1 MQTTSMPG
9 EAASAPYPPDIR
21 AKGWRFELDHER
33 VRQSDTW
40 ALAPREIRPWLLML
54 WMVAWE
60 QTPCG
65 SLPAD
70 DRLIAARL
78 DMPMELF
85 EPHRDV
91 LLRGWWAA
99 EDGRLYHDTL
109 VERVREMMS
118 VRGVDRARA
127 DARRNQFE
135 KVRERDG
142 HACVYCGNTKYLT
155 LDHLVPLSRGGSN
168 DEENLVTACRPCNS
182 KKRDRTPE
190 EAGMPFLASAAGRWS
205 AYRKSAGETRTNT
218 DEHGETRTN
227 NTGTG
232 TGTSTGTEEKE
243 KRGVPVSAGASPSR
257 GARLAQDWALPK
269 SWGEWAVEELGMPV
283 DQVRI
288 EAAKFRDY
296 WCSKSGKDATKL
308 DWQATWRNWCR
319 SARPSRAKAP
329 SQDDAAAKIARV
341 RDLLA
346 PTMQEVIDGH

>member
-1 MQTTSMPG
+1 MTTP
-9 EAASAPYPPDIR
+9 PYPHDTR

-85 EPHRDV
+85 APHRDV

-190 EAGMPFLASAAGRWS
+190 EAGMPLLASAAGRWS
-205 AYRKSAGETRTNT
+205 AYRKSAGETRTNA

-232 TGTSTGTEEKE
+232 TGTGTSTGTDNKNPAANSV
-243 KRGVPVSAGASPSR
+243 GAASPSR
-257 GARLAQDWALPK
+257 GARLAQDWVLPK
-269 SWGEWAVEELGMPV
+269 SWGEWAVDELGMSAE
-283 DQVRI
+283 QVRT

-296 WCSKSGKDATKL
+296 WCAKSGKDATKL

-319 SARPSRAKAP
+319 NAKPATKPPPAP
-329 SQDDAAAKIARV
+329 VDTMSKMARV
-341 RDLLA
+341 RDLLGA
-346 PTMQEVIDGH
+346 SFIEVNTHGH